1 MEPSVTVEPG
11 KEETL
16 SDMKLR
22 ILTVPRAKT
31 VNYSAKEVAAQQL
44 TSEEQQPAF

>member
-1 MEPSVTVEPG
+1 MTVEPG
-11 KEETL
+11 QEETL

-44 TSEEQQPAF
+44 NSEDQQRAF